1 LIGTKNVEVRPV
13 LTNLLPSVNLAISG
27 AEKKL

>member
-1 LIGTKNVEVRPV
+1 MGTIKVEVRPV
-13 LTNLLPSVNLAISG
+13 LTNLLPSVNLAIKG